1 MFNRNHVIA
10 SIREIRYSLNGI
22 TQKQWITCGTVFATV
37 YLLSAIYILFRP
49 GNYIE
54 PGTLCP
60 FIITAAI
67 YSAALSCAL
76 IRRDAWARMIYFAF
90 PPVLLFC
97 EWLNFSPIEQFYS
110 VCQLYFAMLLA
121 VWCWGIDAV
130 CGDLLGRIH
139 RTLRVLPT
147 LVLGFLLY
155 LLPLTIIAHHIANG
169 RKFTY
174 DSIQAV
180 YQTELAEGLYY
191 FLTHFFCLLLFV
203 LLLLA
208 AAGLF
213 LLNRIGTPRRNSR
226 AFSCILVLMLL
237 CLSPAL
243 YGELTGIDA
252 LNRTKVLFTDSLQY
266 FAVIEQYAAS
276 GAARRKAVERH
287 VVKNSGS
294 DGIYVLIIGESHNK
308 NHCSAYGYGLDTTPF
323 MKAAAREPGFILMK
337 NAFSCHVQ
345 TMQVISYLLT
355 AHNQYIRQEDGV
367 APSIF
372 DVLKYCSCHTVFL
385 SNQ

>member
-1 MFNRNHVIA
+1 
-10 SIREIRYSLNGI
+10 
-22 TQKQWITCGTVFATV
+22 
-37 YLLSAIYILFRP
+37 
-49 GNYIE
+49 
-54 PGTLCP
+54 
-60 FIITAAI
+60 
-67 YSAALSCAL
+67 
-76 IRRDAWARMIYFAF
+76 
-90 PPVLLFC
+90 
-97 EWLNFSPIEQFYS
+97 
-110 VCQLYFAMLLA
+110 
-121 VWCWGIDAV
+121 
-130 CGDLLGRIH
+130 
-139 RTLRVLPT
+139 
-147 LVLGFLLY
+147 
-155 LLPLTIIAHHIANG
+155 
-169 RKFTY
+169 
-174 DSIQAV
+174 
-180 YQTELAEGLYY
+180 
-191 FLTHFFCLLLFV
+191 
-203 LLLLA
+203 
-208 AAGLF
+208 
-213 LLNRIGTPRRNSR
+213 
-226 AFSCILVLMLL
+226 MLL

-252 LNRTKVLFTDSLQY
+252 LNRTKVLLTDSLQY

-276 GAARRKAVERH
+276 GAARRKAEERH

-385 SNQ
+385 SNQYPHGRFDSPVAALASGADKCIWLNTMEDFILWRARPDEALLEPFSQQLNSKRAFIVLHLMGNHGPYARRYPAGFGDNLAWSAYDKSILYVDGILEKIFSLLRKNPYVKAAVYLSDHSEKPGVGHGADAYEQEIGRDSDASLSLGIPAERTSRTGRNTAFQCGLHFHQRPDV